1 MIRNPLFSGAAVAV
15 LLSITMAACATGTKH
30 TKDPALRA
38 YGTQPDWVLTLRPD
52 HWFTLD
58 TNFAGHRIV
67 ASAPKS
73 QQQGTSRVWQA
84 EMTDGQKLTL
94 TLEKKACR
102 DHSGDAQPYT
112 AVVQLGDRTLDGCAH
127 DL

>member
-1 MIRNPLFSGAAVAV
+1 MIRNPLFSGAVVAM

-30 TKDPALRA
+30 AKDTALRV

-67 ASAPKS
+67 APVPKP
-73 QQQGTSRVWQA
+73 QQQGTTRVWQTKVGDDQ
-84 EMTDGQKLTL
+84 ELTL
-94 TLEKKACR
+94 TLEKKTCR
-102 DHSGDAQPYT
+102 DHSGDDQPYT
-112 AVVQLGDRTLDGCAH
+112 AVVLLGDRTLDGCAH